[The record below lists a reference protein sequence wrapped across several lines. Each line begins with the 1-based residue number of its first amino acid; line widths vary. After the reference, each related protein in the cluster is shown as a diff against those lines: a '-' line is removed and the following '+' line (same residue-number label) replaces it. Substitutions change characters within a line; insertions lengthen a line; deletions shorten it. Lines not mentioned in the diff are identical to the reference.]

1 MKYLSIHSMF
11 YQKTHFFKNTSY
23 DLKKKIYLQYASE
36 NVSKTIQSPKSIH
49 NDLSM
54 MSTELYN

>member
-1 MKYLSIHSMF
+1 MKI
-11 YQKTHFFKNTSY
+11 
-23 DLKKKIYLQYASE
+23 DYLQYASE
-36 NVSKTIQSPKSIH
+36 NVSKIIQSPKSIH

>member
-1 MKYLSIHSMF
+1 MF
-11 YQKTHFFKNTSY
+11 YHMIQIFFVKYSVRFEKKN
-23 DLKKKIYLQYASE
+23 LKKMKIDYLQYASE
-36 NVSKTIQSPKSIH
+36 NVSKTIQSPISIH